1 MTDEAA
7 SLTHG
12 CVRCGAPVP
21 LADAMCERCNPL
33 GLRQP
38 AASQIHGTVFLGVG
52 FAVVALALLANLA
65 VSGIGPFRAS
75 VSEVAPDPRG
85 LVLTLTVTNDGSRVG
100 STTCR
105 VHDLDGGLGPDTA
118 FVQTPRIEAGAT
130 LTFDVTVTALGNEPR
145 PLTAECRDL

>member
-1 MTDEAA
+1 MADETA

-33 GLRQP
+33 GLSQP

-52 FAVVALALLANLA
+52 LAVVALALLANLA
-65 VSGIGPFRAS
+65 ISGIGPFRAT
-75 VSEVAPDPRG
+75 VSGVVADPRG
-85 LVLTLTVTNDGSRVG
+85 LVVTLSVTNDGSRIG

-105 VHDLDGGLGPDTA
+105 VSEPDGGIGPNTA
-118 FVQTPRIEAGAT
+118 FVQTPRIEPGAT
-130 LTFDVTVTALGNEPR
+130 LTFDVTVTELGSEPR
-145 PLTAECRDL
+145 PLVAACRDL